1 MHYAV
6 HLAQDLLAGR
16 TLVDEAKDLPICP
29 ESVGRLDACKPP
41 PTSPST
47 LIQHPIEES
56 LEGAERDSLDHP
68 GRVFSCI
75 FTVSLKESQTNDSIA
90 EDGK

>member
-6 HLAQDLLAGR
+6 HLAQDLLASCP
-16 TLVDEAKDLPICP
+16 LVDEAKDLSICP

-41 PTSPST
+41 STSPLM
-47 LIQHPIEES
+47 LIQHSIKES
-56 LEGAERDSLDHP
+56 LEGAEKDSLNHS

-90 EDGK
+90 EDDK